1 MPLDIPNLFGLVE
14 AKRMLV
20 YFTMGVVCFDYKHII
35 SFERYK
41 LTSIISFCILY
52 MVGNIFTNGGILTTL
67 IPYAGIYM
75 ILQLSYFMESRT
87 NGKMFICV
95 MQVSVMSYTIYLFH
109 TTFEGLAKSVVH
121 KIPVMNEDNQVAFIV
136 GALFVIVCGIV
147 MPILIH
153 KYILTKYRIT
163 RFLFGMT

>member
-1 MPLDIPNLFGLVE
+1 
-14 AKRMLV
+14 
-20 YFTMGVVCFDYKHII
+20 
-35 SFERYK
+35 
-41 LTSIISFCILY
+41 
-52 MVGNIFTNGGILTTL
+52 
-67 IPYAGIYM
+67 
-75 ILQLSYFMESRT
+75 MESRT